1 MSAEKSDL
9 IEISQNDL
17 STKDV
22 ETLIDGLFKL
32 GEEEKNPQGKDLSE
46 TQLLKFFNNELQN
59 SELDEQDNLIGEINM
74 GLIKQNNN
82 VNTIIVSVLLITLP
96 IVISIVCLGFGRL
109 NIPIKNI
116 VNYFRGNEIPKME
129 ALTLANVRI
138 PRIISAILVGASLP
152 LAGLIFQS
160 FFSNPLATP
169 DTLGVASGSSFGAAL
184 AILLGLNIWG
194 IEFTAFVF
202 GLLTIFITG
211 ITGIKR
217 DESKQTI
224 ILAGIIIG
232 SLFQSLV
239 SLVKFVADTDTVL
252 PSITFFLMGSFQSI
266 GKETLFV
273 SGPII
278 AVCIII
284 IFLLRWRINL
294 LTVDEEVVRTMG
306 INITLLR
313 MIVIIAATIITAISI
328 AMAGQVG
335 WVGLIVPHF
344 CRMLVGE
351 NHTRLVPFTISIG
364 ICFMVIIDT
373 IARSMFAA
381 EIPIS
386 VLTSLIGAPFFI
398 YMIRSR
404 KGVVL

>member
-1 MSAEKSDL
+1 MTNIK
-9 IEISQNDL
+9 I
-17 STKDV
+17 TK
-22 ETLIDGLFKL
+22 
-32 GEEEKNPQGKDLSE
+32 KN
-46 TQLLKFFNNELQN
+46 
-59 SELDEQDNLIGEINM
+59 
-74 GLIKQNNN
+74 
-82 VNTIIVSVLLITLP
+82 IIISVLLIILP
-96 IVISIVCLGFGRL
+96 IIISLICLSFGRL
-109 NIPIKNI
+109 NIPITDIIK
-116 VNYFRGNEIPKME
+116 YFRGEEIVAQYK
-129 ALTLANVRI
+129 LTLANIRI

-169 DTLGVASGSSFGAAL
+169 DTLGVASGSSFGASL
-184 AILLGLNIWG
+184 AILLQFNILA

-202 GLLTIFITG
+202 GIITIIITG

-217 DESKQTI
+217 EESKQTI
-224 ILAGIIIG
+224 ILAGIIVG
-232 SLFQSLV
+232 SLFQSLI

-266 GKETLFV
+266 GKQTLMI
-273 SGPII
+273 SAPII
-278 AVCIII
+278 FVCILI

-294 LTVDEEVVRTMG
+294 LTVDDEVVKTMG

-313 MIVIIAATIITAISI
+313 MIVIILATIITSISI

-335 WVGLIVPHF
+335 WIGLIIPHF
-344 CRMLVGE
+344 CRKLVGE

-364 ICFMVIIDT
+364 ICFLVIIDT

-404 KGVVL
+404 KGAKL

>member
-1 MSAEKSDL
+1 MKRSSEGEKVKG
-9 IEISQNDL
+9 IRNRKISVF
-17 STKDV
+17 TA
-22 ETLIDGLFKL
+22 I
-32 GEEEKNPQGKDLSE
+32 
-46 TQLLKFFNNELQN
+46 
-59 SELDEQDNLIGEINM
+59 
-74 GLIKQNNN
+74 
-82 VNTIIVSVLLITLP
+82 LLIALP
-96 IVISIVCLGFGRL
+96 IIISIICLGFGRL
-109 NIPIKNI
+109 SIPI
-116 VNYFRGNEIPKME
+116 NEIIDYFKGNPISNQNK
-129 ALTLANVRI
+129 LILANVRI
-138 PRIISAILVGASLP
+138 PRIISAMLVGAALP

-160 FFSNPLATP
+160 YFSNPLATP

-184 AILLGLNIWG
+184 AILFGFNIFG
-194 IEFTAFVF
+194 IEISAFVF
-202 GLLTIFITG
+202 GLLTIVITG
-211 ITGIKR
+211 ITGLKR

-273 SGPII
+273 SVPIVVI
-278 AVCIII
+278 CILI

-294 LTVDEEVVRTMG
+294 LTVDEEVVKTMG
-306 INITLLR
+306 VNITLLR
-313 MIVIIAATIITAISI
+313 TIVIVAATVITAISI

-351 NHTRLVPFTISIG
+351 NHNKLVPFTISIG
-364 ICFMVIIDT
+364 ISFMVIIDT

-404 KGVVL
+404 EGVKL

>member
-1 MSAEKSDL
+1 MKSSNKK
-9 IEISQNDL
+9 INIF
-17 STKDV
+17 V
-22 ETLIDGLFKL
+22 AI
-32 GEEEKNPQGKDLSE
+32 
-46 TQLLKFFNNELQN
+46 LL
-59 SELDEQDNLIGEINM
+59 
-74 GLIKQNNN
+74 
-82 VNTIIVSVLLITLP
+82 VALP
-96 IVISIVCLGFGRL
+96 IIISMICLGFGRL
-109 NIPIKNI
+109 SIPISEI
-116 VNYFRGNEIPKME
+116 IDYFKGNAISKQSELI
-129 ALTLANVRI
+129 LSNVRI
-138 PRIISAILVGASLP
+138 PRIISAMLVGAALP

-160 FFSNPLATP
+160 YFSNPLATP

-184 AILLGLNIWG
+184 AILFGLNIFG
-194 IEFTAFVF
+194 IEICAFVF
-202 GLLTIFITG
+202 GLLTIVITG
-211 ITGIKR
+211 ITGLKR

-224 ILAGIIIG
+224 ILAGIIVG

-273 SGPII
+273 SVPIVVI
-278 AVCIII
+278 CIFI

-294 LTVDEEVVRTMG
+294 LTVDEEVVKTMG
-306 INITLLR
+306 VNITLLR
-313 MIVIIAATIITAISI
+313 TIVIVAATIITAISI

-351 NHTRLVPFTISIG
+351 NHTKLVPFTISIG

-404 KGVVL
+404 TGVKL

>member
-1 MSAEKSDL
+1 MEKKNGIKINIL
-9 IEISQNDL
+9 IS
-17 STKDV
+17 
-22 ETLIDGLFKL
+22 LFL
-32 GEEEKNPQGKDLSE
+32 
-46 TQLLKFFNNELQN
+46 
-59 SELDEQDNLIGEINM
+59 
-74 GLIKQNNN
+74 
-82 VNTIIVSVLLITLP
+82 
-96 IVISIVCLGFGRL
+96 IVIPIITSVVCLGFGRL
-109 NIPIKNI
+109 NIPLYDII
-116 VNYFRGNEIPKME
+116 DFFRGKEIVKMHS
-129 ALTLANVRI
+129 LTLANVRI

-184 AILLGLNIWG
+184 AILLEFNVFG
-194 IEFTAFVF
+194 IEATAFVF
-202 GLLTIFITG
+202 GLLTIIITG

-224 ILAGIIIG
+224 ILAGIIVG
-232 SLFQSLV
+232 SLFQSLT

-266 GKETLFV
+266 GKETLLV
-273 SGPII
+273 SAPII
-278 AVCIII
+278 IICIFI

-294 LTVDEEVVRTMG
+294 LTVDDEVVKTMG

-313 MIVIIAATIITAISI
+313 MVVIVAATIITAISI

-404 KGVVL
+404 SGAKL

>member
-1 MSAEKSDL
+1 MNKS
-9 IEISQNDL
+9 IS
-17 STKDV
+17 K
-22 ETLIDGLFKL
+22 
-32 GEEEKNPQGKDLSE
+32 KNSH
-46 TQLLKFFNNELQN
+46 
-59 SELDEQDNLIGEINM
+59 S
-74 GLIKQNNN
+74 
-82 VNTIIVSVLLITLP
+82 IIISILLILLP
-96 IVISIVCLGFGRL
+96 IILSVVCLGFGRL
-109 NIPIKNI
+109 SIPLSDIIK
-116 VNYFRGNEIPKME
+116 FFKGNEISKMH

-138 PRIISAILVGASLP
+138 PRIVSAVLVGASLP

-160 FFSNPLATP
+160 YFSNPLATP

-184 AILLGLNIWG
+184 AILFGFNIFG
-194 IEFTAFVF
+194 IEITAFVF
-202 GLLTIFITG
+202 GILTIVITG

-224 ILAGIIIG
+224 ILAGIIVG
-232 SLFQSLV
+232 SLFQSLI

-266 GKETLFV
+266 GKETLYV

-278 AVCIII
+278 IICIVI

-294 LTVDEEVVRTMG
+294 LTVDEEVVKTMG

-313 MIVIIAATIITAISI
+313 MIVIVAATIITAISI

-351 NHTRLVPFTISIG
+351 NHTRLVPFTISLG

>member
-1 MSAEKSDL
+1 MKQSIRREVKTVNKKINILVA
-9 IEISQNDL
+9 I
-17 STKDV
+17 
-22 ETLIDGLFKL
+22 
-32 GEEEKNPQGKDLSE
+32 
-46 TQLLKFFNNELQN
+46 LLV
-59 SELDEQDNLIGEINM
+59 I
-74 GLIKQNNN
+74 
-82 VNTIIVSVLLITLP
+82 LP
-96 IVISIVCLGFGRL
+96 IIISVVCLGFGRL
-109 NIPIKNI
+109 SIPISEI
-116 VNYFRGNEIPKME
+116 IDYFKGNEISKQNV
-129 ALTLANVRI
+129 LILSNVRI
-138 PRIISAILVGASLP
+138 PRITSAMLVGASLP

-160 FFSNPLATP
+160 YFSNPLATP

-184 AILLGLNIWG
+184 AILFGFNIFG
-194 IEFTAFVF
+194 IEISAFVF
-202 GLLTIFITG
+202 GLLTIVITG

-224 ILAGIIIG
+224 ILAGIIVG

-278 AVCIII
+278 IICILI

-294 LTVDEEVVRTMG
+294 LTVDEEVVKTMG
-306 INITLLR
+306 VNITLLR
-313 MIVIIAATIITAISI
+313 MIVIVAATIITAISI

-351 NHTRLVPFTISIG
+351 NHTKLVPFTISIG

-373 IARSMFAA
+373 LARSMFAA

-404 KGVVL
+404 EGVKL

>member
-1 MSAEKSDL
+1 M
-9 IEISQNDL
+9 
-17 STKDV
+17 
-22 ETLIDGLFKL
+22 
-32 GEEEKNPQGKDLSE
+32 KNSKNQKM
-46 TQLLKFFNNELQN
+46 N
-59 SELDEQDNLIGEINM
+59 IGI
-74 GLIKQNNN
+74 
-82 VNTIIVSVLLITLP
+82 SVLLILLP

-109 NIPIKNI
+109 SVPINEI
-116 VNYFRGNEIPKME
+116 IDYFRGNAITKQNELI
-129 ALTLANVRI
+129 LANIRI
-138 PRIISAILVGASLP
+138 PRIISACLVGASLP

-160 FFSNPLATP
+160 YFSNPLATP

-184 AILLGLNIWG
+184 AILLGLNIFG
-194 IEFTAFVF
+194 IEITAFIF
-202 GLLTIFITG
+202 GILTIMLTG

-224 ILAGIIIG
+224 ILSGIIVG
-232 SLFQSLV
+232 SLFQSLT

-278 AVCIII
+278 ILCIII

-294 LTVDEEVVRTMG
+294 LTVDEDVVKTMG
-306 INITLLR
+306 VNITLLR
-313 MIVIIAATIITAISI
+313 AIVIVAATIITAISI

-351 NHTRLVPFTISIG
+351 NHTRLVPFTISLG

-373 IARSMFAA
+373 VARSMFAA

>member
-1 MSAEKSDL
+1 M
-9 IEISQNDL
+9 
-17 STKDV
+17 
-22 ETLIDGLFKL
+22 
-32 GEEEKNPQGKDLSE
+32 KNSKNQKM
-46 TQLLKFFNNELQN
+46 N
-59 SELDEQDNLIGEINM
+59 IGI
-74 GLIKQNNN
+74 
-82 VNTIIVSVLLITLP
+82 SVLLILLP

-109 NIPIKNI
+109 SVPINEI
-116 VNYFRGNEIPKME
+116 IDYFRGNAITKQNELI
-129 ALTLANVRI
+129 LANIRI
-138 PRIISAILVGASLP
+138 PRIISACLVGASLP

-160 FFSNPLATP
+160 YFSNPLATP

-184 AILLGLNIWG
+184 AILLGLNIFG
-194 IEFTAFVF
+194 IEITAFIF
-202 GLLTIFITG
+202 GILTIMLTG

-224 ILAGIIIG
+224 ILSGIIVG
-232 SLFQSLV
+232 SLFQSLT

-252 PSITFFLMGSFQSI
+252 PSITFFLMGSFQTI

-273 SGPII
+273 SGSII
-278 AVCIII
+278 IVCIII

-294 LTVDEEVVRTMG
+294 LTVDEEVVKTMG

-313 MIVIIAATIITAISI
+313 MIVIVAATIITSVSI

-386 VLTSLIGAPFFI
+386 VLTALIGAPFFI

-404 KGVVL
+404 TGVKL

>member
-1 MSAEKSDL
+1 M
-9 IEISQNDL
+9 
-17 STKDV
+17 
-22 ETLIDGLFKL
+22 
-32 GEEEKNPQGKDLSE
+32 KNSNKKINIFVAI
-46 TQLLKFFNNELQN
+46 LL
-59 SELDEQDNLIGEINM
+59 
-74 GLIKQNNN
+74 
-82 VNTIIVSVLLITLP
+82 VALP
-96 IVISIVCLGFGRL
+96 IIISMICLGFGRL
-109 NIPIKNI
+109 SIPISEI
-116 VNYFRGNEIPKME
+116 IDYFKGNAISKQNELI
-129 ALTLANVRI
+129 LSNVRI
-138 PRIISAILVGASLP
+138 PRIISAMLVGAALP

-160 FFSNPLATP
+160 YFSNPLATP

-184 AILLGLNIWG
+184 AILFGLNIFG
-194 IEFTAFVF
+194 IEICAFVF
-202 GLLTIFITG
+202 GLLTIVITG
-211 ITGIKR
+211 ITGLKR

-224 ILAGIIIG
+224 ILAGIIVG

-273 SGPII
+273 SVPIVVI
-278 AVCIII
+278 CIFI

-294 LTVDEEVVRTMG
+294 LTVDEEVVKTMG
-306 INITLLR
+306 VNITLLR
-313 MIVIIAATIITAISI
+313 TIVIVAATIITAISI

-351 NHTRLVPFTISIG
+351 NHTKLVPFTISMG

-404 KGVVL
+404 TGVKL

>member
-1 MSAEKSDL
+1 MSIKT
-9 IEISQNDL
+9 
-17 STKDV
+17 TK
-22 ETLIDGLFKL
+22 ENNSC
-32 GEEEKNPQGKDLSE
+32 KNIL
-46 TQLLKFFNNELQN
+46 
-59 SELDEQDNLIGEINM
+59 
-74 GLIKQNNN
+74 
-82 VNTIIVSVLLITLP
+82 VSVLLIVLP
-96 IVISIVCLGFGRL
+96 IIISIICLGFGRL
-109 NIPIKNI
+109 NIPINNI
-116 VNYFRGNEIPKME
+116 IDFFRGNEIPKMQS
-129 ALTLANVRI
+129 LTLANVRI
-138 PRIISAILVGASLP
+138 PRIISAILVGAALP

-160 FFSNPLATP
+160 YFSNPLATP

-184 AILLGLNIWG
+184 AILLGFNIFG

-202 GLLTIFITG
+202 GLLTIVITG
-211 ITGIKR
+211 ITGLKR
-217 DESKQTI
+217 DESRQTI

-232 SLFQSLV
+232 ALFQSLT

-266 GKETLFV
+266 GKETLYV

-278 AVCIII
+278 VICIII

-294 LTVDEEVVRTMG
+294 LTVDDEVVKTMG

-313 MIVIIAATIITAISI
+313 MIVIVAATIITAISI

-364 ICFMVIIDT
+364 ICFMVLIDT

-404 KGVVL
+404 KGAVL

>member
-1 MSAEKSDL
+1 MES
-9 IEISQNDL
+9 I
-17 STKDV
+17 
-22 ETLIDGLFKL
+22 
-32 GEEEKNPQGKDLSE
+32 KNKKFNIIIA
-46 TQLLKFFNNELQN
+46 LLLV
-59 SELDEQDNLIGEINM
+59 I
-74 GLIKQNNN
+74 
-82 VNTIIVSVLLITLP
+82 LP
-96 IVISIVCLGFGRL
+96 IVMSIVCLGFGRL
-109 NIPIKNI
+109 SIPISEI
-116 VNYFRGNEIPKME
+116 IEYFKGNAIPKQNE
-129 ALTLANVRI
+129 LILANVRI
-138 PRIISAILVGASLP
+138 PRIISSVLVGASLP

-160 FFSNPLATP
+160 YFSNPLATP
-169 DTLGVASGSSFGAAL
+169 DTLGVASGASFGAAL
-184 AILLGLNIWG
+184 AIFLGFNIFG
-194 IEFTAFVF
+194 IELTAFAF
-202 GLLTIFITG
+202 GLLTIMMTG
-211 ITGIKR
+211 ITGLKR

-239 SLVKFVADTDTVL
+239 SLIKFVADTDTVL

-278 AVCIII
+278 IICIII

-294 LTVDEEVVRTMG
+294 LTVDEEVVKTMG
-306 INITLLR
+306 VNITLLR

-364 ICFMVIIDT
+364 ICFMLIIDT

-404 KGVVL
+404 SGVKL

>member
-1 MSAEKSDL
+1 MKNSNYKKSNHSIL
-9 IEISQNDL
+9 
-17 STKDV
+17 
-22 ETLIDGLFKL
+22 
-32 GEEEKNPQGKDLSE
+32 
-46 TQLLKFFNNELQN
+46 
-59 SELDEQDNLIGEINM
+59 
-74 GLIKQNNN
+74 
-82 VNTIIVSVLLITLP
+82 VSVLLVVLP
-96 IVISIVCLGFGRL
+96 IFISIICLGFGRL
-109 NIPIKNI
+109 SIPLGEII
-116 VNYFRGNEIPKME
+116 DYFKGIEIAKQNS
-129 ALTLANVRI
+129 LILSNVRI
-138 PRIISAILVGASLP
+138 PRIIAAIFVGASLP

-160 FFSNPLATP
+160 YFSNPLATP

-184 AILLGLNIWG
+184 AIFFGFNIFG
-194 IEFTAFVF
+194 IEITAFVF
-202 GLLTIFITG
+202 GLLTIIITG
-211 ITGIKR
+211 ITGLKR
-217 DESKQTI
+217 DESRQTI

-232 SLFQSLV
+232 SLFQSLT

-278 AVCIII
+278 ILCIII

-294 LTVDEEVVRTMG
+294 LTVDEEVVKTMG
-306 INITLLR
+306 VNITLLR
-313 MIVIIAATIITAISI
+313 AIVIVAATIITAISI

-351 NHTRLVPFTISIG
+351 NHTRLVPFTISLG

-373 IARSMFAA
+373 VARSMFAA

>member
-1 MSAEKSDL
+1 MKSSNKK
-9 IEISQNDL
+9 INIF
-17 STKDV
+17 V
-22 ETLIDGLFKL
+22 AI
-32 GEEEKNPQGKDLSE
+32 
-46 TQLLKFFNNELQN
+46 LL
-59 SELDEQDNLIGEINM
+59 
-74 GLIKQNNN
+74 
-82 VNTIIVSVLLITLP
+82 VALP
-96 IVISIVCLGFGRL
+96 IIISMICLGFGRL
-109 NIPIKNI
+109 SIPISEI
-116 VNYFRGNEIPKME
+116 IDYFKGNAISKQNELI
-129 ALTLANVRI
+129 LSNVRI
-138 PRIISAILVGASLP
+138 PRIISAMLVGAALP

-160 FFSNPLATP
+160 YFSNPLATP

-184 AILLGLNIWG
+184 AILFGLNIFG
-194 IEFTAFVF
+194 IEICAFVF
-202 GLLTIFITG
+202 GLLTIVITG
-211 ITGIKR
+211 ITGLKR

-224 ILAGIIIG
+224 ILAGIIVG

-273 SGPII
+273 SVPIVVI
-278 AVCIII
+278 CIFI

-294 LTVDEEVVRTMG
+294 LTVDEEVVKTMG
-306 INITLLR
+306 VNITLLR
-313 MIVIIAATIITAISI
+313 TIVIVAATIITAISI

-351 NHTRLVPFTISIG
+351 NHTKLVPFTISIG

-404 KGVVL
+404 TGVKL

>member
-1 MSAEKSDL
+1 MNKS
-9 IEISQNDL
+9 IS
-17 STKDV
+17 K
-22 ETLIDGLFKL
+22 
-32 GEEEKNPQGKDLSE
+32 KNSH
-46 TQLLKFFNNELQN
+46 
-59 SELDEQDNLIGEINM
+59 S
-74 GLIKQNNN
+74 
-82 VNTIIVSVLLITLP
+82 IIISILLILLP
-96 IVISIVCLGFGRL
+96 IILSVVCLGFGRL
-109 NIPIKNI
+109 SIPLSDIIDFFK
-116 VNYFRGNEIPKME
+116 GNEISKMH

-138 PRIISAILVGASLP
+138 PRIVSAVLVGASLP

-160 FFSNPLATP
+160 YFSNPLATP

-184 AILLGLNIWG
+184 AILFGFNIFG
-194 IEFTAFVF
+194 IEATAFVF
-202 GLLTIFITG
+202 GILTIVITG

-224 ILAGIIIG
+224 ILAGIIVG
-232 SLFQSLV
+232 SLFQSLI

-266 GKETLFV
+266 GKETLYV

-278 AVCIII
+278 IICIVI

-294 LTVDEEVVRTMG
+294 LTVDEEVVKTMG

-313 MIVIIAATIITAISI
+313 MIVIVAATIITAISI

-351 NHTRLVPFTISIG
+351 NHTRLVPFTISLG

>member
-1 MSAEKSDL
+1 MKTVNKKINILVA
-9 IEISQNDL
+9 
-17 STKDV
+17 V
-22 ETLIDGLFKL
+22 
-32 GEEEKNPQGKDLSE
+32 
-46 TQLLKFFNNELQN
+46 LLVILP
-59 SELDEQDNLIGEINM
+59 
-74 GLIKQNNN
+74 
-82 VNTIIVSVLLITLP
+82 IIV
-96 IVISIVCLGFGRL
+96 SIVCLGFGRL
-109 NIPIKNI
+109 SIPISEI
-116 VNYFRGNEIPKME
+116 IDYFKGNEISKQNV
-129 ALTLANVRI
+129 LILSNVRI
-138 PRIISAILVGASLP
+138 PRIISAMLVGASLP

-160 FFSNPLATP
+160 YFSNPLATP

-184 AILLGLNIWG
+184 AILFGFNIFG
-194 IEFTAFVF
+194 IEISAFLF
-202 GLLTIFITG
+202 GLLTIVI
-211 ITGIKR
+211 
-217 DESKQTI
+217 
-224 ILAGIIIG
+224 
-232 SLFQSLV
+232 
-239 SLVKFVADTDTVL
+239 FVADTDTVL

-278 AVCIII
+278 IICILI

-294 LTVDEEVVRTMG
+294 LTVDEEVVKTMG
-306 INITLLR
+306 VNITLLR
-313 MIVIIAATIITAISI
+313 MIVIVAATIITAISI

-351 NHTRLVPFTISIG
+351 NHTKLVPFTISIG

-373 IARSMFAA
+373 LARSMFAA

-404 KGVVL
+404 EGVKL

>member
-1 MSAEKSDL
+1 MEKKNGIKINIL
-9 IEISQNDL
+9 ISL
-17 STKDV
+17 
-22 ETLIDGLFKL
+22 
-32 GEEEKNPQGKDLSE
+32 
-46 TQLLKFFNNELQN
+46 
-59 SELDEQDNLIGEINM
+59 
-74 GLIKQNNN
+74 
-82 VNTIIVSVLLITLP
+82 LLIVIP
-96 IVISIVCLGFGRL
+96 IITSVVCLSFGRL
-109 NIPIKNI
+109 NIPLYDII
-116 VNYFRGNEIPKME
+116 DFFRGKEIVKMHS
-129 ALTLANVRI
+129 LTLANVRI
-138 PRIISAILVGASLP
+138 PRIISAVLVGASLP

-184 AILLGLNIWG
+184 AILLGFNVFG
-194 IEFTAFVF
+194 IEATAFVF
-202 GLLTIFITG
+202 GLLTIIITG

-224 ILAGIIIG
+224 ILAGIIVG
-232 SLFQSLV
+232 SLFQSLT

-266 GKETLFV
+266 GKETLLV
-273 SGPII
+273 SAPII
-278 AVCIII
+278 IICIFI

-294 LTVDEEVVRTMG
+294 LTVDDEVVKTMG

-313 MIVIIAATIITAISI
+313 MVVIVAATIITAISI

-364 ICFMVIIDT
+364 ICFMVVIDT

-404 KGVVL
+404 SGAKL

>member
-1 MSAEKSDL
+1 MNKS
-9 IEISQNDL
+9 IS
-17 STKDV
+17 K
-22 ETLIDGLFKL
+22 
-32 GEEEKNPQGKDLSE
+32 KNSH
-46 TQLLKFFNNELQN
+46 
-59 SELDEQDNLIGEINM
+59 S
-74 GLIKQNNN
+74 
-82 VNTIIVSVLLITLP
+82 IIISILLILLP
-96 IVISIVCLGFGRL
+96 IILSVVCLGFGRL
-109 NIPIKNI
+109 SIPLSDILK
-116 VNYFRGNEIPKME
+116 FFKGNEISKMH

-138 PRIISAILVGASLP
+138 PRIVSAVLVGASLP

-160 FFSNPLATP
+160 YFSNPLATP

-184 AILLGLNIWG
+184 AILFGFNIFG
-194 IEFTAFVF
+194 IEITTFVF
-202 GLLTIFITG
+202 GILTIVITG

-224 ILAGIIIG
+224 ILAGIIVG
-232 SLFQSLV
+232 SLFQSLI

-266 GKETLFV
+266 GKETLYV

-278 AVCIII
+278 IICIVI

-294 LTVDEEVVRTMG
+294 LTVDEEVVKTMG

-313 MIVIIAATIITAISI
+313 MIVIVAATIITAISI

-351 NHTRLVPFTISIG
+351 NHTRLVPFTISLG

>member
-1 MSAEKSDL
+1 MKNSKSQKMNIGISA
-9 IEISQNDL
+9 
-17 STKDV
+17 
-22 ETLIDGLFKL
+22 
-32 GEEEKNPQGKDLSE
+32 
-46 TQLLKFFNNELQN
+46 
-59 SELDEQDNLIGEINM
+59 
-74 GLIKQNNN
+74 
-82 VNTIIVSVLLITLP
+82 LLILLP

-109 NIPIKNI
+109 SVPINEI
-116 VNYFRGNEIPKME
+116 IDYFRGNAITKQNELI
-129 ALTLANVRI
+129 LANIRI
-138 PRIISAILVGASLP
+138 PRIISACLVGASLP

-160 FFSNPLATP
+160 YFSNPLATP

-184 AILLGLNIWG
+184 AILLGLNIFG
-194 IEFTAFVF
+194 IEITAFIF
-202 GLLTIFITG
+202 GILTIMLTG

-224 ILAGIIIG
+224 ILAGIIVG
-232 SLFQSLV
+232 SLFQSLT

-252 PSITFFLMGSFQSI
+252 PSITFFLMGSFQTI

-278 AVCIII
+278 IVCIII

-294 LTVDEEVVRTMG
+294 LTVDEEVVKTMG

-313 MIVIIAATIITAISI
+313 MIVIVAATIITSVSI

-386 VLTSLIGAPFFI
+386 VLTALIGAPFFI

-404 KGVVL
+404 TGVKL

>member
-1 MSAEKSDL
+1 MKN
-9 IEISQNDL
+9 IENKTSN
-17 STKDV
+17 
-22 ETLIDGLFKL
+22 
-32 GEEEKNPQGKDLSE
+32 
-46 TQLLKFFNNELQN
+46 
-59 SELDEQDNLIGEINM
+59 IN
-74 GLIKQNNN
+74 IF
-82 VNTIIVSVLLITLP
+82 VVILLIVLP
-96 IVISIVCLGFGRL
+96 IIISIVCLGIGRL
-109 NIPIKNI
+109 SIPI
-116 VNYFRGNEIPKME
+116 NEIIDYFLGKDITPQNR
-129 ALTLANVRI
+129 LILSNVRF
-138 PRIISAILVGASLP
+138 PRIISAIFVGASLP

-169 DTLGVASGSSFGAAL
+169 DTLGVASGASFGAAL
-184 AILLGLNIWG
+184 AILLGFNIFAT
-194 IEFTAFVF
+194 EFTAFIF
-202 GLLTIFITG
+202 GIITIVITG
-211 ITGIKR
+211 ITGIR
-217 DESKQTI
+217 REESKQTI
-224 ILAGIIIG
+224 ILSGIIIG
-232 SLFQSLV
+232 SLFQSLI

-266 GKETLFV
+266 GKETLYVSCPIIFV
-273 SGPII
+273 SIL
-278 AVCIII
+278 I

-294 LTVDEEVVRTMG
+294 LTVDDEVVKTMG
-306 INITLLR
+306 INIMLLR
-313 MIVIIAATIITAISI
+313 TVVIVIATIITSISI

-386 VLTSLIGAPFFI
+386 VLTSFIGAPFFI

-404 KGVVL
+404 EGVKL